1 MFKTIPSICAVR
13 LRFPTSSTRSILR
26 PVVSLT
32 INSLTAAD
40 QLHVPL
46 IPRPSD
52 VNDETSNLNLS
63 LTIKD
68 KTPQKPRSFD
78 RQTKRRA
85 MVTQDERVYLFPL
98 CLSFSLMFLFLLLY
112 KEVVKREHECET
124 CVRNQRHARFSRC
137 HCCCYWTNL
146 VSRLISCGSI

>member
-26 PVVSLT
+26 PVVSPT
-32 INSLTAAD
+32 INTLTAAD

-46 IPRPSD
+46 IPRPND

-63 LTIKD
+63 LMIKD

-85 MVTQDERVYLFPL
+85 MVTQDERADLFPL
-98 CLSFSLMFLFLLLY
+98 CLSFCLMFLFLY

-137 HCCCYWTNL
+137 HCYCYWTN
-146 VSRLISCGSI
+146 VASRLISCGFI